1 MSWSLVN
8 RGLEL
13 CEEDQQVS
21 KSRKVDKKVTTGKD
35 SRHQRE
41 KRAAKQKKIAKQRQQ
56 EVKNLFSQKQVV
68 SALEKYQQNAPRD
81 RTLDNIKLLKKIDKK
96 RTPQEYVEKIL
107 SQHSK
112 QLERRGGTQ
121 ELEQAQ
127 GKNKPQKETSVFSDE
142 DFEKMNKEW
151 LKLY

>member
-13 CEEDQQVS
+13 CEDQTAS
-21 KSRKVDKKVTTGKD
+21 KSRKVDAVTPGKG
-35 SRHQRE
+35 SRHQKE
-41 KRAAKQKKIAKQRQQ
+41 KRAAKQRKIAKQKQQ
-56 EVKNLFSQKQVV
+56 EIKSLFNQKQGV
-68 SALEKYQQNAPRD
+68 SALEKYRQSTPRD
-81 RTLDNIKLLKKIDKK
+81 RTVDNIKLLKKIDRK

-112 QLERRGGTQ
+112 ELERRGGTKEAPQ
-121 ELEQAQ
+121 TQ
-127 GKNKPQKETSVFSDE
+127 GKKKPQETSVFSDE

>member
-1 MSWSLVN
+1 MSWSLVK

-13 CEEDQQVS
+13 CEEDQTVAS
-21 KSRKVDKKVTTGKD
+21 KSRKVDKLTPGKG
-35 SRHQRE
+35 SRHQKE
-41 KRAAKQKKIAKQRQQ
+41 KRAAKQRKIAKQK
-56 EVKNLFSQKQVV
+56 ELEIKSLFNQKQGV
-68 SALEKYQQNAPRD
+68 SALDKYRQNTPKD
-81 RTLDNIKLLKKIDKK
+81 RTTDNIKLLKKIDRK

-112 QLERRGGTQ
+112 ELERRGGTKEAAQ
-121 ELEQAQ
+121 TQ
-127 GKNKPQKETSVFSDE
+127 GKKKPEETTVFSDE